1 MIEIKNI
8 SYKYEDKPILK
19 DIRLDIREGEFIA
32 IIGHNGSGKTTLIKH
47 LNGLLIPTKG
57 RVTVDDLDT
66 KTNSWEIK
74 QKVGIVFQNP
84 DDQLINS
91 IAEEDIAFG
100 LENLGVPSVVI
111 QQKVKD
117 ILNKV
122 NISHLAKENV
132 NNLSFGQKQLVA
144 LAGVLVMK
152 PKYIIFDEPTTMLDP
167 KNKANIMKMMDGL
180 NKEGIT
186 IILVTNNLN
195 DIEKCVKKVI
205 ILKRGKII
213 FNDKKEKLTRETGL
227 VLLKSVLF

>member
-213 FNDKKEKLTRETGL
+213 FNDKKEKLTREM
-227 VLLKSVLF
+227 LKRAEMHG